1 MQFYNYKTEYL
12 FISWLSKH
20 LDILIFIQ
28 YHIWGPISEEIDQSK
43 NTLLQKLCFK
53 LQASNS
59 LIFQKY
65 FY

>member
-28 YHIWGPISEEIDQSK
+28 YHIWGPIREEIDQSK
-43 NTLLQKLCFK
+43 NTQSYKNYV
-53 LQASNS
+53 SNS
-59 LIFQKY
+59 KLLIH
-65 FY
+65 

>member
-43 NTLLQKLCFK
+43 NTHSYKNYV
-53 LQASNS
+53 SNS
-59 LIFQKY
+59 KLLIH
-65 FY
+65 